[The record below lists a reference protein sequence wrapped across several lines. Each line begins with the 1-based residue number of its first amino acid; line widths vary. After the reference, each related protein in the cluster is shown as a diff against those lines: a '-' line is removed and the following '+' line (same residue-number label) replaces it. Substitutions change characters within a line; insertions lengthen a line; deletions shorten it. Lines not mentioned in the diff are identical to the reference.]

1 MSPVEAG
8 GVGVDHLTLKEL
20 PADSRPRERLL
31 RYGPGALSDTE
42 VVALILRTGTKEETA
57 LDLGA
62 RVITAL
68 GGLPGLARARVG
80 EIMDLR
86 GIGESKAISLKAAI
100 ELGARAVSFSAESR
114 AEIRSAQDAARLL
127 IPRLSHLD
135 REQFVTVLLDTK
147 SRVLDVVTVFVGTL
161 DRVLFHPR
169 EVFKEALVRS
179 CAGLLLAHNHPSG
192 DPAPSPEDIEIT
204 HRAQE
209 AGRVLGV
216 NVVDHVIIGDNRYV
230 SLRQLGFLS

>member
-1 MSPVEAG
+1 ME
-8 GVGVDHLTLKEL
+8 HLTLKEL
-20 PADSRPRERLL
+20 PADLRPRERFL
-31 RYGPGALSDTE
+31 RFGPGALSDTE
-42 VVALILRTGTKEETA
+42 IAALILRTGTREETA

-62 RVITAL
+62 RVVTAF
-68 GGLPGLARARVG
+68 GGLPGLARARIE

-86 GIGESKAISLKAAI
+86 GVGESKAIALKAAV
-100 ELGARAVSFSAESR
+100 ELGARAVSLSGESK

-127 IPRLSHLD
+127 IPKLSHLD
-135 REQFVTVLLDTK
+135 REHFVTVLLDTK

-161 DRVLFHPR
+161 DLVLFHPR

-179 CAGLLLAHNHPSG
+179 CGGLLLSHNHPSG
-192 DPAPSPEDIEIT
+192 DPTPSPEDIEIT

-209 AGRVLGV
+209 AGRVLGI

-230 SLRQLGFLS
+230 SLRQLGFLN